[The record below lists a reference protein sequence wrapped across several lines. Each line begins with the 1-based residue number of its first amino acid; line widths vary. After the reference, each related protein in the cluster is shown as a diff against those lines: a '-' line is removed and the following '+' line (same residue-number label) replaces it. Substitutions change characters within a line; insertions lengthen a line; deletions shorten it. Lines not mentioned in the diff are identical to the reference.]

1 MTPTL
6 WILKGLITLVFT
18 FTGIAKIFFPK
29 AELLDKGMKGLR
41 DLDERQIKFVGV
53 LEVLGALGLILPTLL
68 NIYPVLS
75 TVSAFCL
82 SLTMIAAGLINRKLK
97 LSIIPNIVIFV
108 ICFLIAYLEK
118 ISQPLITVIGS
129 Q

>member
-1 MTPTL
+1 MATTI
-6 WILKGLITLVFT
+6 WILKGVIAVVFA
-18 FTGIAKIFFPK
+18 FTGTMKIFSPK
-29 AELLDKGMKGLR
+29 AKLLDKGMKGLIN
-41 DLDERQIKFVGV
+41 LNETQIKVAGL
-53 LEVLGALGLILPTLL
+53 LEVLGALGLILPSLL

-82 SLTMIAAGLINRKLK
+82 SLTMIAAGLINHKLK

-118 ISQPLITVIGS
+118 ISQPLTTVIGI